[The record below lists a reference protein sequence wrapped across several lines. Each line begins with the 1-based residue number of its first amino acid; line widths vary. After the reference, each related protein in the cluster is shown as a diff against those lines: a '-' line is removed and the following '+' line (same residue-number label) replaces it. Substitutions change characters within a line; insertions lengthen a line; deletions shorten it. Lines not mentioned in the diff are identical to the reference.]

1 MTFVS
6 DYPLIFFF
14 KYDFSDATEA
24 QTALWAVGVSL
35 ELILHWLSVSMAARG
50 VSVSSFLYH

>member
-1 MTFVS
+1 MNVQLHTLRHNRIT
-6 DYPLIFFF
+6 DYIH
-14 KYDFSDATEA
+14 
-24 QTALWAVGVSL
+24 WAVGVSL